1 MILNR
6 MIKNEKQYKISKKRL
21 NELVER
27 INATKYSGN
36 HNSLKLKMLTAP
48 LEGIKKEMEKEIA
61 EYEKLKANKSIILK
75 ERSLAEVPNI
85 IIEYKIAHNLTHK
98 DFSKLLGIKEQ
109 QLQRYES
116 DGFKTVSFQNLMKFI
131 NLINLDLK
139 VKETVIKP
147 KRKLRTAQ
155 NKSFSHA

>member
-1 MILNR
+1 M
-6 MIKNEKQYKISKKRL
+6 
-21 NELVER
+21 
-27 INATKYSGN
+27 
-36 HNSLKLKMLTAP
+36 KLKILTAP

-98 DFSKLLGIKEQ
+98 EFSGLLGIKEQ
-109 QLQRYES
+109 QLQRSES
-116 DGFKTVSFQNLMKFI
+116 EGFKTVSFQNLMKFI

-147 KRKLRTAQ
+147 KRKLRTPSS
-155 NKSFSHA
+155 KGFSHA